1 MELDMLFFVANLLI
15 IIIIIIGPRENDPTF
30 NRAQT
35 RQMWFIPYLGSKS
48 MKKTQM
54 KETMAT
60 KIAIL

>member
-1 MELDMLFFVANLLI
+1 MGLDMLFFVANLLI
-15 IIIIIIGPRENDPTF
+15 IIIIIGPRENVPTF

>member
-1 MELDMLFFVANLLI
+1 MGLDMLFFVANLL

-48 MKKTQM
+48 MKNTQM